1 MQDCVA
7 IARRLGQ
14 RVGEQLEIPV
24 FLYEQAAT
32 QPERRNLENIRRGQ
46 YEALK
51 EEIGKAPERAPD
63 FGPARLG
70 PAGATVIGARPFLIA
85 YNIYLTTDDISI
97 AERIAKA
104 IRHSS
109 GGLRYVK
116 ALGLLVDGRAQV
128 SMNLTDFHKTPV
140 ARVVE
145 LIRQEARR
153 YGVSIHHSELVGLI
167 PEAALV
173 DAAVWYLQL
182 DQFEPEQVL
191 ESKLYRLAQADVG
204 ETSPASSLVDGPF
217 LGALAGATPTPGGGS
232 AAAYAGAMAAALVEM
247 VAKLTVG
254 KKKYAEV
261 EAEMQIVLERASH
274 LRAELTT
281 AVAQDAAAFE
291 EVMSAFRMAKDTPEQ
306 AEARSAAIEAA
317 TLEAA
322 REPLRVAH
330 LAVDV
335 LRLAAQ
341 AVAHGNR
348 NTICDAGSGAAL
360 AEAALAGA
368 SLNVQVNLATL
379 KDREIAGQ
387 LIEELRQLES
397 TARELTKEIENTLA
411 SRGGL
416 SAG

>member
-1 MQDCVA
+1 
-7 IARRLGQ
+7 
-14 RVGEQLEIPV
+14 
-24 FLYEQAAT
+24 
-32 QPERRNLENIRRGQ
+32 
-46 YEALK
+46 
-51 EEIGKAPERAPD
+51 
-63 FGPARLG
+63 
-70 PAGATVIGARPFLIA
+70 
-85 YNIYLTTDDISI
+85 
-97 AERIAKA
+97 
-104 IRHSS
+104 
-109 GGLRYVK
+109 
-116 ALGLLVDGRAQV
+116 
-128 SMNLTDFHKTPV
+128 
-140 ARVVE
+140 
-145 LIRQEARR
+145 
-153 YGVSIHHSELVGLI
+153 
-167 PEAALV
+167 
-173 DAAVWYLQL
+173 
-182 DQFEPEQVL
+182 
-191 ESKLYRLAQADVG
+191 
-204 ETSPASSLVDGPF
+204 
-217 LGALAGATPTPGGGS
+217 
-232 AAAYAGAMAAALVEM
+232 MAAALVEM